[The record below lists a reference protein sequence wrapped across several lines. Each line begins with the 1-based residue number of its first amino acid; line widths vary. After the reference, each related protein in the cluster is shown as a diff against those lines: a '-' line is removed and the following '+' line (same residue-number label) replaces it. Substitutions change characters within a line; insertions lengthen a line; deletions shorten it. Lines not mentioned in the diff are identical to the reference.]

1 MTIKKL
7 TIKPS
12 SNQVANYGI
21 STTHIYKGFTS
32 SRPSQNFKIYDFEC
46 IRQDLLNQFNTR
58 KGERVMNPEFGT
70 VIWDAIF
77 EPLTESTK
85 NAIVED
91 IRRILNSE
99 PRIEPEAVKVD
110 EYSSGILLELTVRYK
125 VTNQSTN
132 LKLSFDREIGLISS

>member
-1 MTIKKL
+1 
-7 TIKPS
+7 
-12 SNQVANYGI
+12 
-21 STTHIYKGFTS
+21 
-32 SRPSQNFKIYDFEC
+32 
-46 IRQDLLNQFNTR
+46 
-58 KGERVMNPEFGT
+58 MNPEFGT